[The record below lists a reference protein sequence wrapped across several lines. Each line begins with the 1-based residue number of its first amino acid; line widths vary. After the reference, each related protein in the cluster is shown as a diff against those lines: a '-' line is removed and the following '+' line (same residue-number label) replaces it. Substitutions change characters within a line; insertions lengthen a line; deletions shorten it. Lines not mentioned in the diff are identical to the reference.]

1 MLISSRFSTTKKQK
15 QNSIFLKKKNYVYVV
30 FKLFFIIL
38 SSLWKAFFFAFTL
51 CVIDFFHNVRAQSA
65 CENKKYYFWCLYITI
80 LINVA
85 VSLKK
90 VIDEIPKASQRS

>member
-1 MLISSRFSTTKKQK
+1 M
-15 QNSIFLKKKNYVYVV
+15 YVI
-30 FKLFFIIL
+30 FKLFFIILIFFL
-38 SSLWKAFFFAFTL
+38 SSLWKAFFLAFTL
-51 CVIDFFHNVRAQSA
+51 CVTDFFHNVRAQSA

>member
-1 MLISSRFSTTKKQK
+1 M
-15 QNSIFLKKKNYVYVV
+15 YVV
-30 FKLFFIIL
+30 FKLFFYYFKFFL
-38 SSLWKAFFFAFTL
+38 SSLWKAFFFFAFTL

-80 LINVA
+80 LINVV

>member
-1 MLISSRFSTTKKQK
+1 MK
-15 QNSIFLKKKNYVYVV
+15 SIFFL
-30 FKLFFIIL
+30 
-38 SSLWKAFFFAFTL
+38 AFTL
-51 CVIDFFHNVRAQSA
+51 CVIDLFHNVRAQSA
-65 CENKKYYFWCLYITI
+65 CENKKNYFWCLYITI

>member
-1 MLISSRFSTTKKQK
+1 MCTLYLSF
-15 QNSIFLKKKNYVYVV
+15 FYY
-30 FKLFFIIL
+30 FKFFL

-51 CVIDFFHNVRAQSA
+51 CVIDFFHNFRAQSA
-65 CENKKYYFWCLYITI
+65 CENKQYYFWCLYITI